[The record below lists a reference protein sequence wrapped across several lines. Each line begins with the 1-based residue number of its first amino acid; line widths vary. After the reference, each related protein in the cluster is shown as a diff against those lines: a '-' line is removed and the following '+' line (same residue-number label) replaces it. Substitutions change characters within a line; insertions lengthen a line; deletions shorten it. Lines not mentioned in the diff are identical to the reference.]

1 MRENYLIKN
10 KKHIL
15 ILIQNH
21 MSNLNQYPINTRI
34 QNLIV
39 EQTSAQIWGI
49 DKLKKIKL
57 EKKLKSK

>member
-21 MSNLNQYPINTRI
+21 MSNLNQYPINTRT